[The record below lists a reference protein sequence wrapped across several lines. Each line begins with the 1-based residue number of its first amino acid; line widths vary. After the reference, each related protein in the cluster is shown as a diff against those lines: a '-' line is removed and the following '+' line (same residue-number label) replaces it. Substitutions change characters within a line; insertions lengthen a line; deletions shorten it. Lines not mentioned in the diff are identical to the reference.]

1 MTLKWNWYWK
11 ITGTEIIHYLSLGNK
26 RNTIVA
32 TSGTSTA
39 YSFGTPEIIPG
50 FYFSSCC
57 SICGFLV
64 VFCRSLIVLLFFLR
78 LVIVLSVLFRF
89 TTSDYPFCIFK
100 LLFCFPLAIVLSV
113 FFFIYGFRLPRW
125 YNETFL
131 LLVVRNFLFISYL
144 TTNWFGL
151 HYIFFSELKWRSFG
165 LFRLCVIH
173 PGCDFC
179 HCKNKIYWTFIQR
192 DTLILAQT
200 NLVLSY

>member
-89 TTSDYPFCIFK
+89 TTSGYPFCIFK

-113 FFFIYGFRLPRW
+113 FFLFTASDYLVGIMKLFYC
-125 YNETFL
+125 L
-131 LLVVRNFLFISYL
+131 LYVISFLFLILRRTDLDSI
-144 TTNWFGL
+144 
-151 HYIFFSELKWRSFG
+151 IFF
-165 LFRLCVIH
+165 FR
-173 PGCDFC
+173 
-179 HCKNKIYWTFIQR
+179 N
-192 DTLILAQT
+192 
-200 NLVLSY
+200 